1 MVKFRKIPALM
12 RGIVFGAAIASVAGT
27 AQAENSVV
35 VELYTSQGCSSCPP
49 ADKVLKALN
58 RQENVI
64 ALSLNVDYWD
74 YLGWKD
80 DLALPGNTKRQRAYA
95 KMMRS
100 RHVYTPQLMVDGMM
114 DVIGSRRPQVDA
126 AVEAYSQLKDEA
138 AVSAEIAGDEV
149 KVSVAPNSTS
159 KRDSIIWLVGYD
171 TSVVK
176 EIGGGENHGRSIE
189 YSNVVREWRELG
201 RWDGS
206 APRDF
211 QGSKPKGK
219 GGFAVIVQ
227 EGRVGPILGATQVR
241 YGGTIKAAGAS
252 QN

>member
-1 MVKFRKIPALM
+1 MFKNRNMSVLM
-12 RGIVFGAAIASVAGT
+12 RRIVCGATLTFVAGT

-49 ADKVLKALN
+49 ADKVLKALSH
-58 RQENVI
+58 QENVI

-80 DLALPGNTKRQRAYA
+80 DLALPGNTRRQRDYA

-100 RHVYTPQLMVDGMM
+100 RHVYTPQLMIDGRM
-114 DVIGSRRPQVDA
+114 DVIGSRRLQVDA
-126 AVEAYSQLKDEA
+126 AVETHAQTKDEA
-138 AVSAEIAGDEV
+138 IVKAEIAGDNV
-149 KVSVAPNSTS
+149 SVSVAPADKSA
-159 KRDSIIWLVGYD
+159 RDSIVWLVGYD
-171 TSVVK
+171 ASVVK
-176 EIGGGENHGRSIE
+176 KIGGGENHGRDIE

-201 RWDGS
+201 KWDGNS
-206 APRDF
+206 SQNFKAT
-211 QGSKPKGK
+211 KPMGT

-227 EGRVGPILGATQVR
+227 DGKVGPILGATQVR
-241 YGGTIKAAGAS
+241 YGGSIKAAGAS

>member
-1 MVKFRKIPALM
+1 MLKIRNIAVLM
-12 RGIVFGAAIASVAGT
+12 RGIAVSSIFASVAGT
-27 AQAENSVV
+27 AQADNSVV

-49 ADKVLKALN
+49 ADKVLKALT

-80 DLALPGNTKRQRAYA
+80 DLALPGNTRRQRDYA

-100 RHVYTPQLMVDGMM
+100 RHVYTPQLMIDGRM
-114 DVIGSRRPQVDA
+114 DVIGSRRLQVDA
-126 AVEAYSQLKDEA
+126 AVETLAQTKDEA
-138 AVSAEIAGDEV
+138 IVKAEISGDN
-149 KVSVAPNSTS
+149 VSVSVSPASS
-159 KRDSIIWLVGYD
+159 SASDSIVWLVGYD
-171 TSVVK
+171 ASIVK
-176 EIGGGENHGRSIE
+176 EIGGGENHGRDIE

-201 RWDGS
+201 RWNGNS
-206 APRDF
+206 SQKFKGA
-211 QGSKPKGK
+211 KPKGS

-227 EGRVGPILGATQVR
+227 DGKVGPILGATQVR
-241 YGGTIKAAGAS
+241 YGGNVKAAGAS